1 MPSQKRLREDTLE
14 DILDRLQVVEE
25 EAKKLKNDNISL
37 QKDVTDLRKDNLLLK
52 DRNSNLQSR
61 VTSLEK
67 SRHEAALIH
76 LSLCITDRDRC
87 ELDLKNFR
95 NQYPNES
102 VINADPILHARL
114 LELITAKTEAW
125 YAYFRAYDAAHPK
138 TLEDVLW
145 VVAKAGF
152 VKEVAPLMN
161 ISKVTRNCIHL
172 QPIMMNVKN
181 RRGETQLH
189 HCVRGLP
196 FRKGLIRSRVER
208 LLSIRNIDVNV
219 KDKYEW
225 TPLHLALKNYHIEI
239 ARLLIENGANVNEGN
254 NDGET
259 PLHLAAKEGHIDILH
274 LLVENGSERLLS
286 IRNIDVNVKD
296 KCERTP
302 LHFAAENGHVEIARL
317 LLQNGADVN
326 AKNNNDTTPLHLVA
340 DFGHVDILHLLVE
353 NGSDLEAE
361 DDSGRRALHKSAMW
375 GRLPI
380 VKELVTRYHVDI
392 NSRDNLGNTALTLA
406 RDKNY
411 PKFAEI
417 AEIAAFLEANG
428 GVE

>member
-14 DILDRLQVVEE
+14 DILERLQVVEE

-37 QKDVTDLRKDNLLLK
+37 QKDVTDLRKENKSLQKDITDLQKDNKSLHKDLTDLRKKNKSLYKDVTDLRKDNLLLK
-52 DRNSNLQSR
+52 DINSNLQSR

-76 LSLCITDRDRC
+76 LSLCITHRDRC

-102 VINADPILHARL
+102 VINADPILRARL
-114 LELITAKTEAW
+114 LELITTKTEAW

-172 QPIMMNVKN
+172 QPIMMNVKLG
-181 RRGETQLH
+181 RYGQTQLH
-189 HCVRGLP
+189 FCAENGFTSSV
-196 FRKGLIRSRVER
+196 KR
-208 LLSIRNIDVNV
+208 LLSIRNINVNV
-219 KDKYEW
+219 KDDWDGSK
-225 TPLHLALKNYHIEI
+225 PLHYA
-239 ARLLIENGANVNEGN
+239 AANG
-254 NDGET
+254 
-259 PLHLAAKEGHIDILH
+259 
-274 LLVENGSERLLS
+274 R
-286 IRNIDVNVKD
+286 
-296 KCERTP
+296 
-302 LHFAAENGHVEIARL
+302 VEIARL

-326 AKNNNDTTPLHLVA
+326 AKDRWDRTPLHDA
-340 DFGHVDILHLLVE
+340 AFQGQVDILHLLVE
-353 NGSDLEAE
+353 NGADLEAE
-361 DDSGRRALHKSAMW
+361 DDEGWRALHKSALF
-375 GRLPI
+375 GHLPF

-392 NSRDNLGNTALTLA
+392 NARENHGNTALH
-406 RDKNY
+406 DEN
-411 PKFAEI
+411 EI
-417 AEIAAFLEANG
+417 EINRFLEANG
-428 GVE
+428 AIR

>member
-37 QKDVTDLRKDNLLLK
+37 QKDVTDLRKDNKSLHKDVTDLRKDNLLLK
-52 DRNSNLQSR
+52 DINSNLQSR

-76 LSLCITDRDRC
+76 LSLCITHRDRC

-102 VINADPILHARL
+102 VINADPILHSRL
-114 LELITAKTEAW
+114 FELITAKTEAW

-172 QPIMMNVKN
+172 QPIMMNVKLG
-181 RRGETQLH
+181 RSEQTQLH
-189 HCVRGLP
+189 FCVMNGWT
-196 FRKGLIRSRVER
+196 SRVKR
-208 LLSIRNIDVNV
+208 LLSIRNINVNV
-219 KDKYEW
+219 KEDM
-225 TPLHLALKNYHIEI
+225 
-239 ARLLIENGANVNEGN
+239 
-254 NDGET
+254 DGET
-259 PLHLAAKEGHIDILH
+259 PLHYAAWK
-274 LLVENGSERLLS
+274 
-286 IRNIDVNVKD
+286 
-296 KCERTP
+296 
-302 LHFAAENGHVEIARL
+302 GHVEIARL

-326 AKNNNDTTPLHLVA
+326 AKDRWDRTPLHDA
-340 DFGHVDILHLLVE
+340 AFQGHVDILHLLVE
-353 NGSDLEAE
+353 NGADLEAE
-361 DDSGRRALHKSAMW
+361 DDGGWRALHKSALR
-375 GRLPI
+375 GHLPF
-380 VKELVTRYHVDI
+380 VKELITRYDVDI
-392 NSRDNLGNTALTLA
+392 NARDNDGNTALSIA
-406 RDKNY
+406 MYDDNKN
-411 PKFAEI
+411 KILE
-417 AEIAAFLEANG
+417 FLDANG
-428 GVE
+428 GIE

>member
-14 DILDRLQVVEE
+14 DILEQLQVVEE
-25 EAKKLKNDNISL
+25 EAKKLKNDNIYL
-37 QKDVTDLRKDNLLLK
+37 QKDVTDLRKDNKSLHKDVTDLRKYNLLLK
-52 DRNSNLQSR
+52 DINSNLQSR

-76 LSLCITDRDRC
+76 LSLCITHRDRC

-102 VINADPILHARL
+102 VINADPILRARL
-114 LELITAKTEAW
+114 LELITTKTEAW

-172 QPIMMNVKN
+172 QPIMMNVKLGE
-181 RRGETQLH
+181 RGRTQLH
-189 HCVRGLP
+189 FCAENGFTSSV
-196 FRKGLIRSRVER
+196 KR

-225 TPLHLALKNYHIEI
+225 TPLHDA
-239 ARLLIENGANVNEGN
+239 ARY
-254 NDGET
+254 
-259 PLHLAAKEGHIDILH
+259 
-274 LLVENGSERLLS
+274 
-286 IRNIDVNVKD
+286 
-296 KCERTP
+296 
-302 LHFAAENGHVEIARL
+302 GHVEIARL

-326 AKNNNDTTPLHLVA
+326 AKSKYDTTPLRCSA
-340 DFGHVDILHLLVE
+340 ENGHVDILHLLVE

-361 DDSGRRALHKSAMW
+361 DDSGWRALHKSALF
-375 GRLPI
+375 GHLPF
-380 VKELVTRYHVDI
+380 VKELITRYHVDI
-392 NSRDNLGNTALTLA
+392 NSRDNHGKTALSIAIYDLYY
-406 RDKNY
+406 DDNKNIIS
-411 PKFAEI
+411 E
-417 AEIAAFLEANG
+417 FLDANG
-428 GVE
+428 GIK

>member
-37 QKDVTDLRKDNLLLK
+37 QKDVTDLRKDNKSLHRDVTDLRKDNLLLK
-52 DRNSNLQSR
+52 DINSNLQSR

-76 LSLCITDRDRC
+76 LSFCITDRDRR

-102 VINADPILHARL
+102 VINADPILNARL

-172 QPIMMNVKN
+172 QPIMMNVKLG
-181 RRGETQLH
+181 RYGRTQLH
-189 HCVRGLP
+189 FCARNGLTSSV
-196 FRKGLIRSRVER
+196 KR
-208 LLSIRNIDVNV
+208 LLSIRNINVNV
-219 KDKYEW
+219 KDDW
-225 TPLHLALKNYHIEI
+225 NGSTPLHYTALNG
-239 ARLLIENGANVNEGN
+239 LI
-254 NDGET
+254 
-259 PLHLAAKEGHIDILH
+259 
-274 LLVENGSERLLS
+274 
-286 IRNIDVNVKD
+286 
-296 KCERTP
+296 
-302 LHFAAENGHVEIARL
+302 EIARL
-317 LLQNGADVN
+317 LLQNGAEVN
-326 AKNNNDTTPLHLVA
+326 AKDSDGETPLHLA
-340 DFGHVDILHLLVE
+340 AFQGHVDILHLLVE
-353 NGSDLEAE
+353 NGADLEAE
-361 DDSGRRALHKSAMW
+361 DDGGWRALHQSALC
-375 GRLPI
+375 GHLAF

-392 NSRDNLGNTALTLA
+392 NATENHGNTALHHV
-406 RDKNY
+406 N
-411 PKFAEI
+411 EI
-417 AEIAAFLEANG
+417 EINRFLEANG
-428 GVE
+428 AIR